1 LFIERFAGIP
11 SLVVL
16 LAISILFPVVIFP
29 LHGLNDI
36 RLLDLHFLYDPD
48 QVYQHLS
55 MLGAE
60 GRNSYCRMALTSDLL
75 FPVSYSLAMSV
86 ALMLVLRKLFLPDS
100 RFRYL
105 CLFPFLIVIIDW
117 CENLSLAFVTYSFP
131 ERADTLI
138 GFASVFTSLKW
149 MLVVSS
155 ILMLLTG
162 ISFWSIMFI
171 RERSETDKKH

>member
-1 LFIERFAGIP
+1 M
-11 SLVVL
+11 L

-29 LHGLNDI
+29 LHGLSDI
-36 RLLDLHFLYDPD
+36 RLLDLHFSYDPD

-60 GRNSYCRMALTSDLL
+60 GRISYRRMALTSDLL

-86 ALMLVLRKLFLPDS
+86 ALMLVLRKLFRPDS

-105 CLFPFLIVIIDW
+105 CLFPFLIVLTDW

-138 GFASVFTSLKW
+138 SFASVFTSLKW
-149 MLVVSS
+149 MLVVSA
-155 ILMLLTG
+155 ILMLLVGVIIWTLT
-162 ISFWSIMFI
+162 II
-171 RERSETDKKH
+171 RE